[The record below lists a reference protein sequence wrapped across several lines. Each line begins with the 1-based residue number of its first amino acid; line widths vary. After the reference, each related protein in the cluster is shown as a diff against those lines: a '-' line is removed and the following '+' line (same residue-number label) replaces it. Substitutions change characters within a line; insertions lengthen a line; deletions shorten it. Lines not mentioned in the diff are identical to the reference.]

1 MKDISALLL
10 FKDMKIFIDKLSMEE
25 TGELFKAIFAYANKE
40 TVPELSSKVD
50 IVYEMFRKTID
61 KNEEAYKKKCERNKE
76 NAKKRW
82 KKEEENKQEATEV
95 LTEEQRQF
103 LDEFRREFPNKD
115 TNVKISNYT
124 GVNYKELIKQ
134 IKRSKFLTDSDNL
147 NLKWCLEHRN
157 EILSGKYR
165 KYHPEQ
171 ETSKRASG
179 TEEQLNALTKA
190 LEGIEE

>member
-10 FKDMKIFIDKLSMEE
+10 FKDMKTYIDKLSMEE
-25 TGELFKAIFAYANKE
+25 TGELFKAVFAYANKE
-40 TVPELSSKVD
+40 QVPQLSSRVD
-50 IVYEMFRKTID
+50 IMFELFKRTID

-82 KKEEENKQEATEV
+82 KKDEEQPQETAEV
-95 LTEEQRQF
+95 LTEEQKQF
-103 LDEFRREFPNKD
+103 LDEFRKEFPSKD
-115 TNVKISNYT
+115 TNVKISNYA

-134 IKRSKFLTDSDNL
+134 IKRSKFLTESDNL

-157 EILSGKYR
+157 EILSGRWRKYR
-165 KYHPEQ
+165 PKQ
-171 ETSKRASG
+171 ETNKRTSG
-179 TEEQLNALTKA
+179 TEEQFQALTKA